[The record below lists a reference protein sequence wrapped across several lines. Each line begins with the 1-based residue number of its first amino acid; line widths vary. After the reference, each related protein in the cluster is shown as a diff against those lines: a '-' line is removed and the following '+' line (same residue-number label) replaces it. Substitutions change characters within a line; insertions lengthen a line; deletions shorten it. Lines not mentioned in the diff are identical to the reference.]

1 MSSKEIVLSAN
12 GLSKCYQIYD
22 KPVDR
27 LLQGLFGTGN
37 RKFYKEYWA
46 LRDVSVEL
54 RKGETLGIIGDNGA
68 GKSTLLQMI
77 AGTLSPTDGHIE
89 VHGKVAAILELGAGF
104 NPEFTGRE
112 NISLSASIYGLPDDL
127 ILERMGAIETFA
139 DIGDFI
145 DQPVKMYSSGMYV
158 RLAFAI
164 IAHVDADILIIDEAL
179 AVGDI
184 FFTQKCM
191 RFLRKFQ
198 EHGTLLFVSHDTSAV
213 LNFCDRAIWLNE
225 GNLVMEGT
233 AKDVVE
239 KYSRGMHANT
249 IVEEKTRTPALEPKE
264 KVEWTDERV
273 FTLDKTTLRNEIQV
287 FKFENQSAIGSEEK
301 HVEITD
307 AFFLNQNR
315 EKRLSGFVGG
325 KMTTLVIRC
334 KAIDSIEMLIIGFS
348 FKDRLGQVL
357 FGDNTFLTY
366 ENDPFSAS
374 MGEYFFANFSFIMPT
389 LAAGTYS
396 LDVAVARGTQ
406 ENHETLQWIYDALTI
421 ESLTSSHT
429 LGLVGIPIAE
439 IELGLLNS

>member
-46 LRDVSVEL
+46 LQDVSVEL

-145 DQPVKMYSSGMYV
+145 NQPVKMYSSGMYV

-225 GNLVMEGT
+225 GELVMEGT
-233 AKDVVE
+233 AKEVVE
-239 KYSRGMHANT
+239 RYSRGSHTNKLIEKSLDTPNAQST
-249 IVEEKTRTPALEPKE
+249 EIVEWQDDRIFSLDNTP
-264 KVEWTDERV
+264 
-273 FTLDKTTLRNEIQV
+273 LRNEIRV
-287 FKFENQSAIGSEEK
+287 FKFERSNSVEGEK
-301 HVEITD
+301 KYVEIVD
-307 AFFLNQNR
+307 AYFLDQS
-315 EKRLSGFVGG
+315 EKMRLAGIVGG
-325 KMTTLVIRC
+325 KMTTLSVQCR
-334 KAIDSIEMLIIGFS
+334 AIEDIENLIVGFYL
-348 FKDRLGQVL
+348 KDRLGQYL
-357 FGDNTFLTY
+357 FGDNTYITFQDEPL
-366 ENDPFSAS
+366 AAIK
-374 MGEYFFANFSFIMPT
+374 GESFYAKFSFVMPT
-389 LAAGTYS
+389 LSVGKYS
-396 LDVAVARGTQ
+396 IDIAVASGTQ
-406 ENHETLQWIYDALTI
+406 EANKTLQWIYDALVFD
-421 ESLTSSHT
+421 SLTSSHT
-429 LGLVGIPIAE
+429 LGLVGIPISR
-439 IELGLLNS
+439 IQLSIST